1 MTIRRSAEL
10 EEFGRRA
17 RQAFEERDNP
27 WLEEHTASGDVLA
40 FGTDPGEVF
49 RGRDAVLGL
58 TAEDIAEINERAGIT
73 VEFDET
79 EAYEAGDAGWIVMH
93 GRFVL
98 ADGSSIP
105 VRSLI
110 VVVREDGEW
119 KAGMGASENLC
130 TRLVVSCES
139 VLEVG
144 VEGCEALVPA
154 GHRAFPVALVVSD
167 REVDELTG

>member
-119 KAGMGASENLC
+119 KAGIRAVSVTAPNDLRTPGSPLATTAVGSGA
-130 TRLVVSCES
+130 
-139 VLEVG
+139 VG
-144 VEGCEALVPA
+144 
-154 GHRAFPVALVVSD
+154 
-167 REVDELTG
+167 